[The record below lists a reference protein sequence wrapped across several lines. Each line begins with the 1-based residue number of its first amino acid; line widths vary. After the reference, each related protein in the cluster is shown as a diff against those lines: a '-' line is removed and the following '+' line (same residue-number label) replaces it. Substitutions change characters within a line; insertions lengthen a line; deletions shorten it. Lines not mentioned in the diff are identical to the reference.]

1 MRTICAWCVAEM
13 RPSTDP
19 TSSLVSHGVCLSCC
33 HRFGLLPSEGIP
45 SLEQSDVE
53 SLPFGVIILDDQGL
67 IRQYNAAESAIS
79 GFTATDV
86 IGLDFFVD
94 VAPCANV
101 QGFAGKVAEL
111 RATGISGRAEF
122 EFVFVFKNGE
132 MLVEIVC
139 LYDGTSGHTTM
150 LVAATT

>member
-1 MRTICAWCVAEM
+1 
-13 RPSTDP
+13 
-19 TSSLVSHGVCLSCC
+19 
-33 HRFGLLPSEGIP
+33 
-45 SLEQSDVE
+45 VE

-79 GFTATDV
+79 GYTATDV

-139 LYDGTSGHTTM
+139 LYDGTSRHTTM